1 MFLPRT
7 PPPEL
12 VRQLHP
18 IATDRNPATAWS
30 NRFPHLGETDLFA
43 DECIGSLIPSPSPL
57 SFCVP
62 RGTWRRRGIKIRGI
76 FRGSTFMPDWR
87 TGHVSFY
94 LCCQTRN
101 RVGESYARVGLV
113 KGIRIEIRSIDARL
127 VSFDDSFS
135 FCFSPFP
142 LLLFQIILLSEIV
155 RVARIE
161 TAAYWSSECSLLQ
174 NVLNRSKSFFLCV
187 CFNFLFFFF
196 FVMLCCFGCFCH
208 KKLTREKVEN
218 RDRLIGKRNFEE
230 KSEEGIWR
238 GRYSRIKFVKEIVEF
253 RFCL

>member
-1 MFLPRT
+1 MNPVPLLLFLPRT

-18 IATDRNPATAWS
+18 IATDRNPATA

-57 SFCVP
+57 SFCVS

-135 FCFSPFP
+135 FCFSPFAIVP
-142 LLLFQIILLSEIV
+142 DNFIKRNCACCSNWNGCLLIFWMLAS
-155 RVARIE
+155 AK
-161 TAAYWSSECSLLQ
+161 
-174 NVLNRSKSFFLCV
+174 RSKSFKIFLSLRV
-187 CFNFLFFFF
+187 F
-196 FVMLCCFGCFCH
+196 
-208 KKLTREKVEN
+208 
-218 RDRLIGKRNFEE
+218 
-230 KSEEGIWR
+230 
-238 GRYSRIKFVKEIVEF
+238 
-253 RFCL
+253 

>member
-1 MFLPRT
+1 MNPVPLLLFLPRT

-18 IATDRNPATAWS
+18 IATDRNPATA

-57 SFCVP
+57 SFCVS

-135 FCFSPFP
+135 FCFSPFAIVP
-142 LLLFQIILLSEIV
+142 DNFIKWNCACCSNWNGCLLIFWMLAS
-155 RVARIE
+155 AK
-161 TAAYWSSECSLLQ
+161 
-174 NVLNRSKSFFLCV
+174 RSKSFKIFLSLRV
-187 CFNFLFFFF
+187 F
-196 FVMLCCFGCFCH
+196 
-208 KKLTREKVEN
+208 
-218 RDRLIGKRNFEE
+218 
-230 KSEEGIWR
+230 
-238 GRYSRIKFVKEIVEF
+238 
-253 RFCL
+253 

>member
-1 MFLPRT
+1 M
-7 PPPEL
+7 
-12 VRQLHP
+12 VKQV
-18 IATDRNPATAWS
+18 
-30 NRFPHLGETDLFA
+30 
-43 DECIGSLIPSPSPL
+43 SPS
-57 SFCVP
+57 
-62 RGTWRRRGIKIRGI
+62 RGNGFVRRRVYRIPHPLPLPFKL
-76 FRGSTFMPDWR
+76 
-87 TGHVSFY
+87 
-94 LCCQTRN
+94 LCSSRDVEEKGDKNQGDISRIDVHAGLED
-101 RVGESYARVGLV
+101 RSRLILSVLSDAESSGREKGESYARVGLV

-135 FCFSPFP
+135 FCFSPLAIP

-174 NVLNRSKSFFLCV
+174 NVLNRSKFFFLCV
-187 CFNFLFFFF
+187 CFNFLFFF

-230 KSEEGIWR
+230 KNIKVDRKWR
-238 GRYSRIKFVKEIVEF
+238 GNMKRTVFSN
-253 RFCL
+253 

>member
-1 MFLPRT
+1 M
-7 PPPEL
+7 
-12 VRQLHP
+12 VKQV
-18 IATDRNPATAWS
+18 
-30 NRFPHLGETDLFA
+30 
-43 DECIGSLIPSPSPL
+43 SPS
-57 SFCVP
+57 
-62 RGTWRRRGIKIRGI
+62 RGNGFVRRRVYRIPHPLPLPFKL
-76 FRGSTFMPDWR
+76 
-87 TGHVSFY
+87 
-94 LCCQTRN
+94 LCFSRDVEEKGDKNQGDISRIDVHAGLED
-101 RVGESYARVGLV
+101 RSRLILSVLSDAESSGREKGESYARVGLV

-196 FVMLCCFGCFCH
+196 VMLCCFGCFCH

-230 KSEEGIWR
+230 KNIKVDRKWR